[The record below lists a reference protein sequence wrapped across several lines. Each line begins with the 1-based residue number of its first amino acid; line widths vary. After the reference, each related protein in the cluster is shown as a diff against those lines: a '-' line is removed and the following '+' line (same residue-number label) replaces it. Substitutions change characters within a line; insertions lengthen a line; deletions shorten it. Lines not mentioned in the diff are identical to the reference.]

1 MLKIQNKYA
10 EIIWKYLV
18 YQLGYFQ
25 AAQQF
30 LRIVL
35 CCCAVNC
42 LTCHARD
49 LFLHVN
55 DIDSLVEQMEVTLLL
70 DDVNDIV

>member
-30 LRIVL
+30 LRI
-35 CCCAVNC
+35 CAVNC